1 MKPGNVLH
9 LYRVRIRARL
19 VQELFALAGIAAGVA
34 LLFASQVASQ
44 SLSSSVTQLSKGIVG
59 DATLQLLARDPHGMP
74 ERVLAQARA
83 IRGVRV
89 ALALLLLLAVGGL
102 TPLAYA
108 SPPDPAWI
116 RGIYDDADYDDVVD
130 LVTSALAATAPVLLV
145 DLRQTPPLVGPAPQ
159 LADDPVPTCSLSS
172 LQSRAPPAA

>member
-1 MKPGNVLH
+1 MAAPLESGHHGRRDVTGNALDMRLQW
-9 LYRVRIRARL
+9 LYT
-19 VQELFALAGIAAGVA
+19 
-34 LLFASQVASQ
+34 
-44 SLSSSVTQLSKGIVG
+44 LSS
-59 DATLQLLARDPHGMP
+59 M
-74 ERVLAQARA
+74 
-83 IRGVRV
+83 IRGFRV

-130 LVTSALAATAPVLLV
+130 LVTSAAAAAAPVLLV
-145 DLRQTPPLVGPAPQ
+145 DLRQTPPLLGPAPQ
-159 LADDPVPTCSLSS
+159 LAGGPVPTCSLSP

>member
-1 MKPGNVLH
+1 MRLQW
-9 LYRVRIRARL
+9 LYT
-19 VQELFALAGIAAGVA
+19 
-34 LLFASQVASQ
+34 
-44 SLSSSVTQLSKGIVG
+44 LSS
-59 DATLQLLARDPHGMP
+59 M
-74 ERVLAQARA
+74 

-130 LVTSALAATAPVLLV
+130 LVTSAVAATAPVLLV
-145 DLRQTPPLVGPAPQ
+145 DLRQIPPLGGPAPQ
-159 LADDPVPTCSLSS
+159 LADDPVPTCSLSW
-172 LQSRAPPAA
+172 LQSRAPPTA

>member
-1 MKPGNVLH
+1 MSWVLSMKVAKG
-9 LYRVRIRARL
+9 RDRIRWPRHSCQDLFSVDRMVLTGDALDMRL
-19 VQELFALAGIAAGVA
+19 QWLYT
-34 LLFASQVASQ
+34 
-44 SLSSSVTQLSKGIVG
+44 LSS
-59 DATLQLLARDPHGMP
+59 MM
-74 ERVLAQARA
+74 
-83 IRGVRV
+83 RGVRI

-102 TPLAYA
+102 MPLAYA